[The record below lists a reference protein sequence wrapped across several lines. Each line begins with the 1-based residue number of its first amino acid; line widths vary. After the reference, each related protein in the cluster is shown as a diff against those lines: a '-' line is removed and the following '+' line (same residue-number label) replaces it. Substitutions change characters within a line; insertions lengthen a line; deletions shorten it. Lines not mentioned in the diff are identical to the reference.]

1 MIAVPESLVHLLK
14 PWADFYSH
22 SKTTET
28 IVTFVH
34 VGALVLGGGAAV
46 ATDRATFRAVRGGTE
61 HRGHHLRELALA
73 HPFVLT
79 GLALALVSGLLLLA
93 ADIETFFGS
102 WIFWLKMGLIVV
114 LLANG
119 VFMTRAEKSLAAD
132 AGVEARGWT
141 SLHRTAVWSV
151 VLWFAITLA
160 GVALVNVS

>member
-1 MIAVPESLVHLLK
+1 MIAAPESLVHLLK

-34 VGALVLGGGAAV
+34 VGALVVGGGAAV
-46 ATDRATFRAVRGGTE
+46 ASDRATFRAIRGEAE
-61 HRGHHLRELALA
+61 HRGHHLRELSAV

-79 GLALALVSGLLLLA
+79 GLTLALLSGLLLLA
-93 ADIETFFGS
+93 ADVDTFFGS
-102 WIFWLKMGLIVV
+102 WIFWLKMALIVV

-119 VFMTRAEKSLAAD
+119 AFMTRAEKTLATD
-132 AGVEARGWT
+132 ARLESPGWT
-141 SLHRTAVWSV
+141 ALHRTAVWSV

>member
-1 MIAVPESLVHLLK
+1 MAAPESLVHLLK

-46 ATDRATFRAVRGGTE
+46 ASDRATFRAVRAEAE
-61 HRGHHLRELALA
+61 HRGHHLRELSTV

-79 GLALALVSGLLLLA
+79 GLSLALISGLLLLA
-93 ADIETFFGS
+93 ADVDTFFGS
-102 WIFWLKMGLIVV
+102 WIFWVKMAMIVV

-119 VFMTRAEKSLAAD
+119 AFMMRAEKALAVD
-132 AGVEARGWT
+132 SRVESPGWAA
-141 SLHRTAVWSV
+141 LHRTAVWSV